1 MPNWSDVDTPAVL
14 IDLEKVS
21 ANLLRV
27 QGYADAH
34 GLTLRPHIKTHKLHR
49 FANLQVEF
57 GACGITCQKVGEAES
72 MSAGGIQDIL
82 ITYNLVGEAKLERL
96 AKLHESIQVGVVT
109 DNETV
114 AQGYANK
121 FQNPKHRLR
130 VLVECDTGAGR
141 CGVQT
146 PEEALKLAR
155 FIAGQPGLHFLGL
168 MTYPPRN
175 RVAEVDQ
182 WLEVARK
189 LLTENH
195 LAPEVISSG
204 GTPNYY
210 QAAEVKAVTEH
221 RPGTYIY
228 CDRMMASYGFGTL
241 DDCALTVLA
250 TVVSRPT
257 ENRAV
262 VDTGSKSL
270 GSDRCD
276 APGMGHLVEYPD
288 AIITTLNEEHGTIDL
303 SACANKPAI
312 GEKVRIIPNHV
323 CLVSNLF
330 DQVNL
335 IRQNQL
341 EATVPVNARG
351 MVS

>member
-1 MPNWSDVDTPAVL
+1 
-14 IDLEKVS
+14 
-21 ANLLRV
+21 
-27 QGYADAH
+27 
-34 GLTLRPHIKTHKLHR
+34 
-49 FANLQVEF
+49 
-57 GACGITCQKVGEAES
+57 
-72 MSAGGIQDIL
+72 
-82 ITYNLVGEAKLERL
+82 
-96 AKLHESIQVGVVT
+96 
-109 DNETV
+109 
-114 AQGYANK
+114 
-121 FQNPKHRLR
+121 
-130 VLVECDTGAGR
+130 
-141 CGVQT
+141 
-146 PEEALKLAR
+146 
-155 FIAGQPGLHFLGL
+155 
-168 MTYPPRN
+168 
-175 RVAEVDQ
+175 
-182 WLEVARK
+182 
-189 LLTENH
+189 
-195 LAPEVISSG
+195 
-204 GTPNYY
+204 
-210 QAAEVKAVTEH
+210 
-221 RPGTYIY
+221 YIY

-288 AIITTLNEEHGTIDL
+288 AIITTLNEDHGTIDL

-335 IRQNQL
+335 IRQDQV
-341 EATVPVNARG
+341 EAIVPVNARG